1 MKKRMNIK
9 YILGIVTGITLCI
22 AVSVVT
28 AEEVIKY
35 QAKQVAYKSS
45 NVENALNELYIKA
58 NQDLLNK
65 VYPVGSIYLSISDK
79 NPSTFI
85 GGEWV
90 QVSQGRTLFGAGKL
104 NDVTYTA
111 GDTIDA
117 GLPNITG
124 SFGILGNGAKNSNMN
139 INYVEGAF
147 YREARSGY
155 KDAYT
160 DGSNSNNTYYAKFD
174 ASKSNS
180 IYGNSE
186 TVQPNAYVVYM
197 FKRTK

>member
-124 SFGILGNGAKNSNMN
+124 NLGGHMH
-139 INYVEGAF
+139 NYGRTSTGAF
-147 YREARSGY
+147 SETICSN
-155 KDAYT
+155 DADQAHGNYN
-160 DGSNSNNTYYAKFD
+160 GKWCNPMFD